1 MQLLSVEL
9 QHQALII
16 CASFTSGIKRYQ
28 AVSSGIKRYQ
38 AVSSGI
44 KRYQAVSSGIKR
56 YQAKNLNTYC
66 LSIPAFSLFN
76 LSIFQPF
83 NLSKQSHRNLR
94 ISSYSI

>member
-16 CASFTSGIKRYQ
+16 CASFTKRYQAVSSGIKRYQ

-56 YQAKNLNTYC
+56 YQAKNLNTY
-66 LSIPAFSLFN
+66 SFATPAFSLLIYTF
-76 LSIFQPF
+76 I
-83 NLSKQSHRNLR
+83 
-94 ISSYSI
+94 

>member
-1 MQLLSVEL
+1 LIPLLAVVI

-16 CASFTSGIKRYQ
+16 CASLRKAVSSGIKRYQ

-56 YQAKNLNTYC
+56 YQAKNLNTY
-66 LSIPAFSLFN
+66 SFSTSAFSLFN
-76 LSIFQPF
+76 LYIVQPF
-83 NLSKQSHRNLR
+83 NLSKQSHRYHLD
-94 ISSYSI
+94 

>member
-1 MQLLSVEL
+1 MIPLLAVVI

-16 CASFTSGIKRYQ
+16 CASLRKAVSSGIKRYQ

-56 YQAKNLNTYC
+56 K
-66 LSIPAFSLFN
+66 I
-76 LSIFQPF
+76 
-83 NLSKQSHRNLR
+83 
-94 ISSYSI
+94 

>member
-1 MQLLSVEL
+1 MQLLSVVL

-16 CASFTSGIKRYQ
+16 CASFTKRYQ

-56 YQAKNLNTYC
+56 YQAVSSEK
-66 LSIPAFSLFN
+66 
-76 LSIFQPF
+76 
-83 NLSKQSHRNLR
+83 SKHLQLHHTSFFT
-94 ISSYSI
+94 I

>member
-1 MQLLSVEL
+1 MPLLAVVL

-16 CASFTSGIKRYQ
+16 CAWLRKAIVSGIKRYQ

-56 YQAKNLNTYC
+56 YQAVK
-66 LSIPAFSLFN
+66 
-76 LSIFQPF
+76 
-83 NLSKQSHRNLR
+83 SKQQQLLHTSFFTL
-94 ISSYSI
+94 